1 MILLTFENLYE
12 IHKEIKKVDDFRI
25 VISKGTRIVG
35 VKEVSTTTIL
45 TVSHA
50 VSLRDALETIW
61 SEIFGRDY
69 SEWMYINSYVPYGCE
84 DQEDF
89 ERVLEEEPETFL
101 DMLYPYPGEYYV
113 DRVYQN
119 EQLIYSYDA

>member
-1 MILLTFENLYE
+1 MILLALENLYKM
-12 IHKEIKKVDDFRI
+12 HKEIRKVDDFRF
-25 VISKGTRIVG
+25 VISKGAHIVDT
-35 VKEVSTTTIL
+35 KEILKVTIL

-50 VSLRDALETIW
+50 VSLRDALEAIW
-61 SEIFGRDY
+61 SEIFGRKY
-69 SEWMYINSYVPYGCE
+69 SVWIDAGDFVPYGFE

-113 DRVYQN
+113 DKVYQN

>member
-1 MILLTFENLYE
+1 MILLTFESLYE
-12 IHKEIKKVDDFRI
+12 IHKEIKKMDDFRI
-25 VISKGTRIVG
+25 VISKATHIVG
-35 VKEVSTTTIL
+35 VKEISTVTIL

-69 SEWMYINSYVPYGCE
+69 SEWMYINGYVPYGCE

-113 DRVYQN
+113 DKVYQN

>member
-61 SEIFGRDY
+61 SEIFGRKY
-69 SEWMYINSYVPYGCE
+69 SEWMYINGYVPYGCE

-113 DRVYQN
+113 DKVYQN

>member
-12 IHKEIKKVDDFRI
+12 IYKEIKKVDDFRI

-50 VSLRDALETIW
+50 VSLRDALETVW

-69 SEWMYINSYVPYGCE
+69 SEWIYINGYVPYGCK

-113 DRVYQN
+113 DKVYQH
-119 EQLIYSYDA
+119 EKLRYSYNA

>member
-25 VISKGTRIVG
+25 VISKGTRLVG

-69 SEWMYINSYVPYGCE
+69 SEWMYINGYVPYGCE

-113 DRVYQN
+113 DKVYQN

>member
-1 MILLTFENLYE
+1 MILFTFENLYE

-25 VISKGTRIVG
+25 VISKGIRIVG

-61 SEIFGRDY
+61 SEIFGREY
-69 SEWMYINSYVPYGCE
+69 SEWMYINGYVPYGCE

-113 DRVYQN
+113 DKVYQN

>member
-1 MILLTFENLYE
+1 M
-12 IHKEIKKVDDFRI
+12 DDLRF
-25 VISKGTRIVG
+25 VISKGTHIVDT
-35 VKEVSTTTIL
+35 KEILKVTIL

-50 VSLRDALETIW
+50 VSLRDALEAIW
-61 SEIFGRDY
+61 SEIFGRKY
-69 SEWMYINSYVPYGCE
+69 SVWIDAGDFVPYGFE
-84 DQEDF
+84 DQEDL

-113 DRVYQN
+113 DKVYQN

>member
-50 VSLRDALETIW
+50 VSLRDALETVW
-61 SEIFGRDY
+61 REIFGRDY
-69 SEWMYINSYVPYGCE
+69 SEWMYINGYVPYGCE

-113 DRVYQN
+113 DKVYQN

>member
-12 IHKEIKKVDDFRI
+12 TYKEIKKVDDFRI
-25 VISKGTRIVG
+25 VISKGTRLVG

-69 SEWMYINSYVPYGCE
+69 SEWIYINGYVPYGCE

-113 DRVYQN
+113 DKVYQN

>member
-50 VSLRDALETIW
+50 VSLRDALETVW
-61 SEIFGRDY
+61 REIFGRDY
-69 SEWMYINSYVPYGCE
+69 SEWIYINGYVPYGCE

-113 DRVYQN
+113 DKVYQN

>member
-1 MILLTFENLYE
+1 MILLIFENLYE
-12 IHKEIKKVDDFRI
+12 VHKEIKKVDDFRI

-69 SEWMYINSYVPYGCE
+69 SEWMYINGYVPYGCE

-113 DRVYQN
+113 DKVYQN

>member
-1 MILLTFENLYE
+1 MILLALENLYE
-12 IHKEIKKVDDFRI
+12 THKEIKKVDEFRF
-25 VISKGTRIVG
+25 VISKGVHIIDT
-35 VKEVSTTTIL
+35 KEISTTTIL

-50 VSLRDALETIW
+50 VSLRDALEVVW
-61 SEIFGRDY
+61 SEIFGRKY
-69 SEWMYINSYVPYGCE
+69 SAWIDAGNFVPYGFE

-113 DRVYQN
+113 DKVYQN
-119 EQLIYSYDA
+119 EKLRYSYAS

>member
-69 SEWMYINSYVPYGCE
+69 SEWMYINGYVPYGCE

-113 DRVYQN
+113 DKVYQN

>member
-1 MILLTFENLYE
+1 MILLAFENLYE
-12 IHKEIKKVDDFRI
+12 RYKEIKKVDEFRF
-25 VISKGTRIVG
+25 VISKGVHIVDT
-35 VKEVSTTTIL
+35 KEISTTTIL
-45 TVSHA
+45 IVRHA
-50 VSLRDALETIW
+50 TSLRDALEVIW
-61 SEIFGRDY
+61 SEIFGRKY
-69 SEWMYINSYVPYGCE
+69 SSWIYVNGYVPYGFE

-113 DRVYQN
+113 DKVYQN

>member
-1 MILLTFENLYE
+1 M
-12 IHKEIKKVDDFRI
+12 DDFRF
-25 VISKGTRIVG
+25 VISKGTHIVD
-35 VKEVSTTTIL
+35 VKEISTVTIL

-50 VSLRDALETIW
+50 VSLRDALEAIW
-61 SEIFGRDY
+61 SEIFGRKY
-69 SEWMYINSYVPYGCE
+69 SAWIDAGNFVPYGFE

-113 DRVYQN
+113 DKVYQN
-119 EQLIYSYDA
+119 EKLRYSYDA

>member
-61 SEIFGRDY
+61 REIFGRDY
-69 SEWMYINSYVPYGCE
+69 SEWMYINGYVPYGCE

-113 DRVYQN
+113 DKVYQN

>member
-12 IHKEIKKVDDFRI
+12 IYKEIKKVDDFRI
-25 VISKGTRIVG
+25 VISKGTQIVG

-61 SEIFGRDY
+61 SEIFGRKY
-69 SEWMYINSYVPYGCE
+69 SEWMYINGYVPYGCE

-113 DRVYQN
+113 DKVYQN

>member
-61 SEIFGRDY
+61 SEIFGRKY
-69 SEWMYINSYVPYGCE
+69 SSWIDINGYVPYGFE

-113 DRVYQN
+113 DKVYQH
-119 EQLIYSYDA
+119 EKLRYSYNA

>member
-25 VISKGTRIVG
+25 VISKGIRIVG

-61 SEIFGRDY
+61 SEIFGREY
-69 SEWMYINSYVPYGCE
+69 SEWMYINGYVPYGCE

-113 DRVYQN
+113 DKVYQN

>member
-25 VISKGTRIVG
+25 VISKGTRLVG

-45 TVSHA
+45 AVSHA

-69 SEWMYINSYVPYGCE
+69 SEWMYINGYVPYGCE

-113 DRVYQN
+113 DKVYQN

>member
-12 IHKEIKKVDDFRI
+12 IYKEIKKVDDFRI

-61 SEIFGRDY
+61 SEIFGRKY
-69 SEWMYINSYVPYGCE
+69 SEWMYINGYVPYGCE

-113 DRVYQN
+113 DKVYQN

>member
-61 SEIFGRDY
+61 SEIFGREY
-69 SEWMYINSYVPYGCE
+69 SEWMYINGYVPYGCE

-113 DRVYQN
+113 DKVYQN